1 MRNKLNRIF
10 YIYSEASTGALMA
23 TGALVE
29 LACWAYLPA
38 PISWLAGA
46 AVIFFSAAAASC
58 ALYIYRR
65 ESKCNQ

>member
-1 MRNKLNRIF
+1 MQLRLD
-10 YIYSEASTGALMA
+10 STPWRRWAAVLMLAGAII
-23 TGALVE
+23 E

-58 ALYIYRR
+58 AAYIYRA
-65 ESKCNQ
+65 ESCKR

>member
-10 YIYSEASTGALMA
+10 FIYSEATTGALMA
-23 TGALVE
+23 AGAVIE

-38 PISWLAGA
+38 PISWLPGA
-46 AVIFFSAAAASC
+46 AVVFFSAAAASC

-65 ESKCNQ
+65 ENK